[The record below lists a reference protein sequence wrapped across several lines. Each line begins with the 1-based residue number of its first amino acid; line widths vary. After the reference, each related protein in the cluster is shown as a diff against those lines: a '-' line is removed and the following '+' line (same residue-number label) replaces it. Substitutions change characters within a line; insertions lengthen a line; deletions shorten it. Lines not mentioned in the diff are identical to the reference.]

1 RKENNLSR
9 YELATRLGISES
21 IISKYERNIN
31 LPSIEAALKICQ
43 LFKITSDYLLGNTN
57 YSSYDKPLMDRVQ
70 AIQSIDKETKTKLY
84 EIIDVYLRDA
94 NTKKFYQ
101 LNNIA

>member
-1 RKENNLSR
+1 MLQKTNKTIGSKIMYLRKENNLSR

-43 LFKITSDYLLGNTN
+43 LFKIT
-57 YSSYDKPLMDRVQ
+57 
-70 AIQSIDKETKTKLY
+70 
-84 EIIDVYLRDA
+84 
-94 NTKKFYQ
+94 
-101 LNNIA
+101 